1 MEISPE
7 MQEILRQER
16 TAFREIERLVERIE
30 LLEWQIKTLQARLY
44 LNGLP
49 YEVSEKSNEQQT

>member
-1 MEISPE
+1 MEVSPE

-16 TAFREIERLVERIE
+16 IAFREIERLVERIE
-30 LLEWQIKTLQARLY
+30 LLEWQVKTLQARLY

-49 YEVSEKSNEQQT
+49 HNISEVKDEQ

>member
-7 MQEILRQER
+7 MQDILKQER

-30 LLEWQIKTLQARLY
+30 LLEWQVKTLQARLY

-49 YEVSEKSNEQQT
+49 YAIGDKIDGA